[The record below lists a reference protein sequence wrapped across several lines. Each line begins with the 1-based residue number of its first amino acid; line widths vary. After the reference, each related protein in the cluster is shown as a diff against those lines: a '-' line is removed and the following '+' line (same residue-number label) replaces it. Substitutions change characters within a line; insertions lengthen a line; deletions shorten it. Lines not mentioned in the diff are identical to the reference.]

1 MRIGRYLGGGRYFVY
16 HINRLIKGYISSLIS
31 SISILLN
38 RCSSIATFHLWCQA
52 RKKWRYKF
60 VTKIRQNKKTTIY
73 DLAEIAGVSASAV
86 SAVLN
91 GNWQK
96 RRISAQLA
104 EKIMRI
110 AEEQNYSVN
119 KQASLLRSNKSKII
133 GMLVPKYDN
142 RYFGSIVEH
151 FEEMA
156 RERGLFPI
164 ITCSRR
170 DPELEL
176 EAARAMLSYQ
186 VDWLIS
192 TGATNPDKI
201 TEICNTSGVPTLN
214 LDLPGMLA
222 PSVISDNY
230 SGAKV
235 LTQRIL
241 LKNQTVTEKA
251 KPLIFIGGRQH
262 DHNTQERI
270 RGFIDAHKELKIKV
284 PKRNILACGYAPEKA
299 EKALQDYF
307 YQYKN
312 QADWQIVQGGIFVN
326 STISLEGVMRWLNQM
341 QFMGEFQPNIGCFD
355 WDPFV
360 ALLGKDIEMVK
371 QDVPAMLEQVFKLI
385 DEENNKIQ
393 LIEVPP
399 ISISKFQ

>member
-1 MRIGRYLGGGRYFVY
+1 MATYE
-16 HINRLIKGYISSLIS
+16 RLIIFFCFISAQNS
-31 SISILLN
+31 SISVLLN
-38 RCSSIATFHLWCQA
+38 RCSSIATFLLWCQA
-52 RKKWRYKF
+52 SKKWRYES

-73 DLAEIAGVSASAV
+73 DLAELAGVSASAV

-104 EKIMRI
+104 QKVMRI

-164 ITCSRR
+164 ITCTRR
-170 DPELEL
+170 DPKLEI

-201 TEICNTSGVPTLN
+201 TEICQVSGVPTLN
-214 LDLPGMLA
+214 LDLPGTLA

-230 SGAKV
+230 LGAKT

-241 LKNQTVTEKA
+241 RKQKTPLIQDA
-251 KPLIFIGGRQH
+251 ALIFIGGREH
-262 DHNTQERI
+262 DHNTRERI
-270 RGFIDAHKELKIKV
+270 RGFIDAHRELSIDV
-284 PKRNILACGYAPEKA
+284 PSENILACGYAPEKA
-299 EKALQDYF
+299 EKALSVFFKQHNNDPQKIAECGLF
-307 YQYKN
+307 
-312 QADWQIVQGGIFVN
+312 IN
-326 STISLEGVMRWLNQM
+326 STISLEGVMRWLGHKGYTGLQ
-341 QFMGEFQPNIGCFD
+341 QPNLGCFD

-360 ALLGKDIEMVK
+360 ALLGNDIEMVK
-371 QDVPAMLEQVFKLI
+371 QDVPTMLNHIFNLI
-385 DEENNKIQ
+385 DNENSQAQ
-393 LIEVPP
+393 LIEVLPVG
-399 ISISKFQ
+399 IS